1 MRAFAERPVDAQR
14 APPTK
19 SPAPVRTREAQRPG
33 TGWVY
38 HVDRPAGSAPVRMQ
52 RKLTVD
58 SPGTAHEQEAE
69 HVAERVTRMPDPPR
83 RRHACSCGGTCPAC
97 RAAAEREQVQER
109 LQTLRAGPGDTEPVE
124 APPLVRQVLSEPGEP
139 LDAESRA
146 YFEPRF
152 GHDFGGVRVHADARA
167 AESARAVS
175 ARAYTVGSHVVLGGG
190 EASRGSGD
198 ARRLMAHEL
207 THVVQQ
213 GGAPAAHADRGSASP
228 APAAGARV
236 QREPA
241 AKPASE
247 DVWGFKVT
255 RSMCGCQQA
264 IREDIDWAKTASA
277 TYAACDV
284 PANPTSTE
292 IEACFQAA
300 HPTATVVA
308 ETSSSGTITA
318 PPPSADPCQ
327 RIEDRGTM
335 VHETFHARYTEN
347 LAKSQGAAFYKEWQR
362 LAGDD
367 KRLETMRAKFPA
379 EVAAF
384 EKTWNNGHEWA
395 QDEMNSYRWERLFYQ
410 DVLKALT
417 NIC

>member
-1 MRAFAERPVDAQR
+1 MRAFAERPVEAQR

-19 SPAPVRTREAQRPG
+19 SPAPTRTRESQRPG

-52 RKLTVD
+52 RKLFVD
-58 SPGTAHEQEAE
+58 APGGVHEQEAD
-69 HVAERVTRMPDPPR
+69 HVADRVMRMPEPPR
-83 RRHACSCGGTCPAC
+83 RRHSCSCGGTCPAC

-109 LQTLRAGPGDTEPVE
+109 LQTLRAGPGDTEQVE
-124 APPLVRQVLSEPGEP
+124 APPLVQQVLSEPGEQ
-139 LDAESRA
+139 LDAETRA

-152 GHDFGGVRVHADARA
+152 GHDFGRVRVHTDARA
-167 AESARAVS
+167 AESAQAVS

-190 EASRGSGD
+190 EAARGSGE

-213 GGAPAAHADRGSASP
+213 GGAPPAGAARGSASP
-228 APAAGARV
+228 ALAAGGRV
-236 QREPA
+236 QRQAP
-241 AKPASE
+241 AKPTSE
-247 DVWGFKVT
+247 DVWGFRVT
-255 RSMCGCQQA
+255 RSMCGCRQA
-264 IREDIDWAKTASA
+264 IRDNIAWANTASA

-292 IEACFQAA
+292 VEACFDAA
-300 HPTATVVA
+300 HPGTTVA
-308 ETSSSGTITA
+308 GSTSSSGTITA

-327 RIEDRGTM
+327 RIEDKGTL
-335 VHETFHARYTEN
+335 VHETMHSRYTDK
-347 LAKSQGAAFYKEWQR
+347 LAKSQGTAFWKEWQR
-362 LAGDD
+362 LAGDPN
-367 KRLETMRAKFPA
+367 RLDTMRATFPA

-384 EKTWNNGHEWA
+384 ETTWHNGHEWA
-395 QDEMNSYRWERLFYQ
+395 QDEVNSYKWERRFYESA
-410 DVLKALT
+410 LKALT